1 MNLASSYVTP
11 ATSLVDA
18 LRTLTTFLS
27 VTSGVFLVGA
37 LLAMAFLIEDDAGAL
52 SAKSLPLRKAACTS
66 AVFWALALAVKIV
79 LTLADI
85 LDSSFVGALNVT
97 MLRSFVTQISL
108 GQYLFFEFLV
118 ALFTAALLPS
128 LRRTGGAAMLLLIT
142 FAGMAAPIFQSHA
155 SVNGGHGLAVGALVV
170 HVLAISLWLGG
181 ALALL
186 FISAEV
192 RSSAVARFSVMALWA
207 AIAVVL
213 SGAANAWT
221 RMDFRSAWQT
231 TYAYV
236 LIGKILITVALIGFG
251 YLHRKN
257 LVAKNPIELSQRKF
271 LQLLGYEL
279 ILMFVVVAMGAW
291 LSTNKPPTPP
301 VLPDLTKSGAVAL
314 SIIGFQM
321 PAAPTIKNLLLAY
334 EPDGIFIAVAL
345 LAVALYVSA
354 VVTLSRRGDKW
365 PVGRTVSFAIAIA
378 LLDFATSG
386 GFGVYA
392 HVAFSYHMMA
402 HITLGMI
409 VPIFLVLSAPLTL
422 ALRTLPQG
430 RTSEERG
437 IRGLVLA
444 ALHSKPNRF
453 LTNPIVALGIFDG
466 SLFLLYFTPLF
477 GSLMQTHLGHLAMDI
492 HFLLSGTLFF
502 YLIVGVDPNPR
513 RIPHLVRMMVL
524 FAAMSIHAFF
534 SIALL
539 SSTTLIDRGYFASLQ
554 RPWSIDLLADQHL
567 AGSIGWAMGE
577 IPILLAL
584 AATFIQWMRSDSREA
599 KRIDRS
605 TARMAAMGEPDD
617 LAKYNAYL
625 QSLEDKKRD

>member
-1 MNLASSYVTP
+1 MNLAASYVTP

-27 VTSGVFLVGA
+27 LTASIFVVGS
-37 LLAMAFLIEDDAGAL
+37 LLAMALLLEDVDGDLHAQAVGL
-52 SAKSLPLRKAACTS
+52 RRKASIAAS
-66 AVFWALALAVKIV
+66 LWAVVLAIKLV

-85 LDSSFVGALNVT
+85 LDSSFTGALDLR
-97 MLRSFVTQISL
+97 MIRSFITQISL
-108 GQYLFFEFLV
+108 GQYLFFEILV
-118 ALFTAALLPS
+118 ALFVAICLPL
-128 LRRTGGAAMLLLIT
+128 LRRTGGAVMLLVIT
-142 FAGMAAPIFQSHA
+142 FIGIAAPIFQSHA
-155 SVNGGHGLAVGALVV
+155 SINGGHGLAVGALVV
-170 HVLAISLWLGG
+170 HVVAISLWVGG
-181 ALALL
+181 VFALMMIGAD
-186 FISAEV
+186 A
-192 RSSAVARFSVMALWA
+192 RSCAVARFSVMALWA

-221 RMDFRSAWQT
+221 RMDFRAAWRS
-231 TYAYV
+231 TYAFVLIAKIVITIV
-236 LIGKILITVALIGFG
+236 LIGLG

-257 LVAKNPIELSQRKF
+257 ILAKGPAELTQKRFMSI
-271 LQLLGYEL
+271 LGYEL
-279 ILMFVVVAMGAW
+279 ALMVIVVAMGAW
-291 LSTNKPPTPP
+291 LTTNKPPEPP
-301 VLPDLTKSGAVAL
+301 ALPNLSKSGAIAL
-314 SIIGFQM
+314 SIVGFQM
-321 PAAPTIKNLLLAY
+321 PKAPNVKNLLLAY
-334 EPDGIFIAVAL
+334 EPDGIFIALAL
-345 LAVALYVSA
+345 LSVALYIRG
-354 VVTLSRRGDKW
+354 VVALTRRGDKW
-365 PVGRTVSFAIAIA
+365 PVTRTISFAIAIS

-386 GFGVYA
+386 GLGVYA
-392 HVAFSYHMMA
+392 HIAFSYHMMA
-402 HITLGMI
+402 HMVLGMI

-430 RTSEERG
+430 RNSQERG
-437 IRGLVLA
+437 VRGILLS
-444 ALHSKPNRF
+444 ALHSRPNRF
-453 LTNPIVALGIFDG
+453 LTNPLVALGIFDG

-492 HFLLSGTLFF
+492 HFLLSGILFF

-513 RIPHLVRMMVL
+513 RIPHLIRIVIL

-554 RPWSIDLLADQHL
+554 RPWSTDLLADQHL

-599 KRIDRS
+599 NRIDRS
-605 TARMAAMGEPDD
+605 AARMAAMGEPDD

-625 QSLEDKKRD
+625 QSLDNRRES